1 MTGENKKPNN
11 YQKYCRPDLA
21 ETLNAI
27 GLDKTYYRAEG
38 AHMWYRDNNGD
49 EVKVIDFVG
58 GYGSAICG
66 HNHPELI
73 KILTEAYKNKLPFC
87 GQLSNRSKAGLLGK
101 KLNHIFQEIT
111 GNEYLTI
118 HANSGAEA
126 VEATIKHASL
136 YKLRKIEKQAA
147 SIKRDLYRERE
158 NVIIG
163 DTEITEQFNSLLKE
177 RMKINSLLTIA
188 DAIKAIKLFNN
199 EAIRIKPYLIS
210 LKGAFHGKTSGAI
223 NLTYNQSYRS
233 AYDKVGPEVIFVEAG
248 NKEELDLA
256 IEKSKCTLL
265 IPKINKENKLILEEL
280 SLPNITAFFIEPIQG
295 ESGIH
300 VISKDYLKYCRKQAD
315 HYDFPLVF
323 DEIQCGMGRTG
334 TFLYSEQSDVSADY
348 YLLSKSLGGG
358 LSKISTLSF
367 KKKLRIPEFDLV
379 HSSTFAE
386 DDISSLVAIKTLD
399 LIQGKSGHQKECR
412 AKGDFILS
420 ELNKLKEKYPS
431 VITEIRGVGL
441 MIGLEFNDDQTSS
454 NGINELISQD
464 MLGYVISGHL
474 LNEYKIRVAPTLSS
488 GTTIRLEPSY
498 LINELDCVQ
507 LLSGLSRVCEI
518 LLKHNMYELTKY
530 IIGKTEDYAF
540 NTPIKDYS
548 STRKKYKKPADAIKV
563 FFIGHLVKA
572 SDMKLWDSSY
582 ESFTESEIE
591 DYLNRT
597 YKLFGPVLSSEH
609 TVESITGDIISL
621 NFVGLFLDAK
631 IINRHMINRD
641 RGIIHDKIQAAVD
654 IAIHDGAA
662 VIGFG
667 GYTSIVTNNCRNIIS
682 DSVALTSGNSLTV
695 GMGIDAIYKSSAEKG
710 INLEKSTFAA
720 IGAAGNI
727 ASVYSEMIAEV
738 VPRIILIGREK
749 SEKRLIK
756 VANSI
761 YKNAIDDLFKKQAF
775 DGGLGNKE
783 ELKGIAGQIVNLGV
797 IQALLRYKLELR
809 SLPDDLDVY
818 EQIQHELGDKSP
830 ITISTNVNDI
840 KNADVILSASSTA
853 DPFIFPN
860 MLKKSGAIICDIAVP
875 ADVDSSVVGERPDVS
890 VIKGGLV
897 KLPYNPEFHIKG
909 LPLDK
914 GVSYACMA
922 ETMLLGLMR
931 VTSNYSYGSITK
943 MQVKKISAIAKMHK
957 FKLVKPKVEDSY

>member
-1 MTGENKKPNN
+1 MTAEDKKSNN
-11 YQKYCRPDLA
+11 YRKYCRPELA
-21 ETLNAI
+21 ETLSAI
-27 GLDKTYYRAEG
+27 GLDKIYHRAEG
-38 AHMWYRDNNGD
+38 VYMWYFDDNG
-49 EVKVIDFVG
+49 EEIQVIDFVG

-73 KILTEAYKNKLPFC
+73 SIITDAYKNKLPFC

-101 KLNHIFQEIT
+101 KLNNIFEQIT
-111 GNEYLTI
+111 GSEYLTI
-118 HANSGAEA
+118 QANSGAEA

-136 YKLRKIEKQAA
+136 YKLRKIEQQAA
-147 SIKRDLYRERE
+147 NIKRDLYRERE

-163 DTEITEQFNSLLKE
+163 EAEITEQFSKLLNK
-177 RMKINSLLTIA
+177 RMKINSTLTIA

-199 EAIRIKPYLIS
+199 EAIKIKPYLIS

-223 NLTYNQSYRS
+223 KLTYNKSYRS

-248 NKEELDLA
+248 DKEQLDSA

-265 IPKINKENKLILEEL
+265 IPKINKDNQVILEEF

-300 VISKDYLKYCRKQAD
+300 VVPKEYLEYCRKQAD
-315 HYDFPLVF
+315 SYNFPLVF

-334 TFLYSEQSDVSADY
+334 TFLYSEQAGVFADY

-358 LSKISTLSF
+358 LSKISTISF
-367 KKKLRIPEFDLV
+367 KKKLNLPEFDLI

-399 LIQGKSGHQKECR
+399 IMQGKSASKKECR
-412 AKGDFILS
+412 IKGEFILS
-420 ELNKLKEKYPS
+420 ELHKLKDRYPS
-431 VITEIRGVGL
+431 VITEVRGVGL
-441 MIGLEFNDDQTSS
+441 MIGLEFSENRSSS

-474 LNEYKIRVAPTLSS
+474 LNEYGVRVAPTLSS
-488 GTTIRLEPSY
+488 GTTIRLEPSF
-498 LINELDCVQ
+498 LISELDCVR

-518 LLKHNMYELTKY
+518 LQKQNMYELTKY
-530 IIGKTEDYAF
+530 IIGKTENNAF
-540 NTPIKDYS
+540 NSPIKDYS
-548 STRKKYKKPADAIKV
+548 SARKRYKKPADAIKV

-582 ESFTESEIE
+582 EAFTEIEIE

-631 IINRHMINRD
+631 IINRHMANRD
-641 RGIIHDKIQAAVD
+641 RALIHDKIQTAVD
-654 IAIHDGAA
+654 IAVNNGAA

-695 GMGIDAIYKSSAEKG
+695 GMGIEAIYKSSIEKG
-710 INLEKSTFAA
+710 VDLEKSTFAA
-720 IGAAGNI
+720 VGAAGNI
-727 ASVYSEMIAEV
+727 ASVYSEMIAER
-738 VPRIILIGREK
+738 VPKIILIGREK

-761 YKNAIDDLFKKQAF
+761 YKNTIDDLFKKQAF
-775 DGGLGNKE
+775 DGGLGDKK

-809 SLPDDLDVY
+809 SLPDDLNIY
-818 EQIQHELGDKSP
+818 EQIQYEIGDKSP
-830 ITISTNVNDI
+830 IVISTDLNDI
-840 KNADVILSASSTA
+840 KDADVILSASNTA
-853 DPFIFPN
+853 EPFIFPN

-875 ADVDSSVVGERPDVS
+875 ADVDSSVIRERSDVN

-897 KLPYNPEFHIKG
+897 KLPYNPEFYIKG
-909 LPLDK
+909 LPLEK
-914 GVSYACMA
+914 GESYACMA

-957 FKLVKPKVEDSY
+957 FKLVKPKIEDSY